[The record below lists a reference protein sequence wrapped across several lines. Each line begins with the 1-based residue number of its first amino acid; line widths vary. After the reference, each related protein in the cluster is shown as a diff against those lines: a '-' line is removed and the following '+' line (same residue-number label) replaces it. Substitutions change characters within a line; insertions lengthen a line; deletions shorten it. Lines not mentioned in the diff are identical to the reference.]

1 MKLTVRLSKLGQTI
15 PQLLK
20 PNHGL
25 TGPISNWANIKGS
38 EMYYGTAYAGPPS
51 WQPFIASGTS
61 QALNNLS
68 NIGAL
73 SILFI
78 PISKRYMVFTFGHS
92 ISKLGV
98 AGFERDFG
106 LKVVL
111 NTVDPTKIKSI
122 DSKLVDTVILNK
134 RMQSSKENSIEDFGI
149 DINKDL
155 LRSVI
160 GKPSSNSFG
169 SMVAGSDTLTINCDV
184 KSSTFLKKCNDI
196 SKAYTST
203 LYKKNYSWVDNV
215 KAVKDKQDLTNLNNL
230 LVAEFNQVL
239 QGNPNSIFQLASPD
253 ILDFNQIDHFQIKGF
268 RSSKEYPLPDFDSLI
283 TELTNFSI
291 STVTLKNLMNYHVD
305 AYGGAGSQISTKS
318 WQLYDW
324 LIFETS
330 YNSGT
335 YILSE
340 GEWFEVSKKYHKDVD
355 NVFSNIV
362 SSSSEYKKIG
372 TTTEHNETNYLTNY
386 TVSADE
392 IILDKAMSYVYG
404 GGNQIEICDIYNKHG
419 QFIHVKDGG
428 ASSKLSHLFNQG
440 FVSATSY
447 LADVNFRKDV
457 KAKLKSKPILA
468 ATITN
473 PPKADSHTIVF
484 RILKSGVVFSLP
496 FFTKVVIADIYK
508 KVKSMGFKFKL
519 EWVQK
524 V

>member
-15 PQLLK
+15 PKLLK

-25 TGPISNWANIKGS
+25 TGPIPNWANIKGS
-38 EMYYGTAYAGPPS
+38 EMYYGTAYAGPPN
-51 WQPFIASGTS
+51 WQSFIASGTN
-61 QALNNLS
+61 QTLTNLS

-78 PISKRYMVFTFGHS
+78 PINKRYMVFTFGHS

-98 AGFERDFG
+98 IGFERDFG

-160 GKPSSNSFG
+160 GKPSNALFG
-169 SMVAGSDTLTINCDV
+169 SMVAGSDTLTINCDI
-184 KSSTFLKKCNDI
+184 KSSTLFQKCKEI
-196 SKAYTST
+196 AKAYTST
-203 LYKKNYSWVDNV
+203 SYKKNYSWVDNV
-215 KAVKDKQDLTNLNNL
+215 KAVKDKQDLANLNNL
-230 LVAEFNQVL
+230 LVSQFNQVL
-239 QGNPNSIFQLASPD
+239 QGNANSIFQLASPD
-253 ILDFNQIDHFQIKGF
+253 ILDFSQIDHFQIKGF
-268 RSSKEYPLPDFDSLI
+268 RSSKEYPLPDFDSLVSELNSSSVLSI
-283 TELTNFSI
+283 TLS
-291 STVTLKNLMNYHVD
+291 NLLNYHVD
-305 AYGGAGSQISTKS
+305 AYDGIGNPVSTNT
-318 WQLYDW
+318 WQLFNW
-324 LIFETS
+324 LIFETV

-340 GEWFEVSKKYHKDVD
+340 GEWFEVSKKYHRDVD
-355 NVFSNIV
+355 KAFSNIV
-362 SSSSEYKKIG
+362 SSANEYKKIG
-372 TTTEHNETNYLTNY
+372 TTTETNESNYLLNY
-386 TVSADE
+386 VATADE
-392 IILDKAMSYVYG
+392 IILDQAMSYVYG
-404 GGNQIEICDIYNKHG
+404 GGNQIEICDIYNKQG
-419 QFIHVKDGG
+419 QFIHIKDGG

-447 LADVNFRKDV
+447 LADVNYRKDV
-457 KAKLKSKPILA
+457 KAKLKSKPTLA

-473 PPKADSHTIVF
+473 PPQASNHSVVF
-484 RILKSGVVFSLP
+484 RILKSGALFSLP
-496 FFTKVVIADIYK
+496 FFTKVVIADIYL